1 MLTSYWLSKAY
12 GRYLLSHHP
21 PHLDLVN
28 DPSVSHN
35 YRRVFLRP
43 FNSFRSYHEAYD
55 TTQIIHA
62 EDISL
67 TPEELDSGVKH
78 GGRWVAYSTWE
89 MHEPP
94 EGGWE
99 GGGRGKGRDLV
110 LVHGEYSGLRSVSL

>member
-1 MLTSYWLSKAY
+1 M
-12 GRYLLSHHP
+12 
-21 PHLDLVN
+21 VN
-28 DPSVSHN
+28 DPAVSHN

-62 EDISL
+62 ENISL
-67 TPEELDSGVKH
+67 IPEELDSGVKR

-99 GGGRGKGRDLV
+99 GGGRGKGKDLV
-110 LVHGEYSGLRSVSL
+110 LVHGESFGYGAYLTGRTWRLWTAIRATHEILSKSWI

>member
-1 MLTSYWLSKAY
+1 M
-12 GRYLLSHHP
+12 
-21 PHLDLVN
+21 N

-67 TPEELDSGVKH
+67 MPEELDSGVKH